1 MDCHQAQAQLE
12 LANRGKDAVRSADA
26 VAAERH
32 VAECDVCQL
41 AMRSQQRVDD
51 QITRAMGNVPLPDG
65 LTQRLHA
72 SINSATTLGPQ
83 PTVKP
88 PRRQFLQR
96 VVWGSLAAVAIV
108 VTCAVVLPR
117 SGVLSD
123 ANIRELGNLDL
134 TTLPVNSSPV
144 PSLPLGW
151 TSQRLVRFADARIGT
166 VGGRNVLLQTFNAWT
181 DRRSSSGSTGFL
193 MKLPQSQWH
202 DVPDATSFGRAQ
214 IQYASFGTWVVW
226 REGDSVIVCV
236 LHADAH
242 AMERLQEIV
251 SGGRQL
257 S

>member
-1 MDCHQAQAQLE
+1 MDCHQAQAQFE
-12 LANRGKDAVRSADA
+12 LVNRGKDADRSAEGA
-26 VAAERH
+26 AAERH
-32 VAECDVCQL
+32 LAECDTCQL
-41 AMRSQQRVDD
+41 AIRSQQRVDD
-51 QITRAMGNVPLPDG
+51 QIARAMAGIPLPEG
-65 LTQRLHA
+65 LSQRLHA
-72 SINSATTLGPQ
+72 AIGAAATLGPQ
-83 PTVKP
+83 PTVNA

-108 VTCAVVLPR
+108 VTCAVMLPR
-117 SGVLSD
+117 SGVLND
-123 ANIRELGNLDL
+123 ASIRELGNLDL
-134 TTLPVNSSPV
+134 TALDVSSSPV
-144 PSLPLGW
+144 PSLPTGW

-166 VGGRNVLLQTFNAWT
+166 VGSRDVPLQTFTAWT

-193 MKLPQSQWH
+193 IRLPQSQWH
-202 DVPDATSFGRAQ
+202 VVPDATSFGRAQ
-214 IQYASFGTWVVW
+214 IQYATFGTWVVW